1 MCFHMQIF
9 LYVHYIGMAF
19 LYVNDE
25 ETTAKINIDDLYEKN
40 QRRDLKQLSIFNK
53 ILNRIHKRITTT
65 GRTKT
70 NEKHIW
76 FTVPEY
82 IFGEP
87 VYDKSEC
94 IAYIVTKLEDNGFHV
109 RYMHPN
115 TLFVSWMNW
124 VPAYVRNEIKK
135 KTGNVVDQFG
145 NLVKKKDVED
155 DESDMNANILN
166 TGKPAPKDA
175 KQYTPIDQYK
185 PSGNLVYKPE
195 HFQKIEKKVS
205 FL

>member
-1 MCFHMQIF
+1 
-9 LYVHYIGMAF
+9 MAF

-25 ETTAKINIDDLYEKN
+25 DNVGKINIDDLYEKN

-53 ILNRIHKRITTT
+53 LLNRIHKRITTT

-94 IAYIVTKLEDNGFHV
+94 IAYLVTKLEDNGFHV

-115 TLFVSWMNW
+115 TLFVSWVHW

-135 KTGNVVDQFG
+135 KTGIVINEYGEKIKDEKEEG
-145 NLVKKKDVED
+145 EPDNLEEQRNTDIQQLKNSKK
-155 DESDMNANILN
+155 
-166 TGKPAPKDA
+166 
-175 KQYTPIDQYK
+175 YTPINSYK
-185 PSGNLVYKPE
+185 PSGKLVYSE
-195 HFQKIEKKVS
+195 DLLNKIENKIN
-205 FL
+205 